1 MSIVSIGPICS
12 IVLKTP
18 SETGVIPVVPE
29 VNCSQLKSPVFEP
42 VTPPPGVFPGVS
54 GIVNCWF
61 GVSPVVKS
69 LPGKFWK
76 NASMLPLCSWSCCA
90 RELLFPLLML
100 VDDDAGLASNEF
112 LPDRLLFAAV
122 KLLLLPLCRSDAD
135 VVEFGVGL
143 SDASPASGD
152 ADMSPEL
159 PSLPKPRRIVD
170 PKVGPLPDRT
180 RSMYDMAPVF
190 GHRPVA
196 PGIAEAFAWLLERLG
211 SESTISGPLVGSPL
225 LSLVFR

>member
-1 MSIVSIGPICS
+1 MNFRKPHQLLINTKCTFYGCASHPMSIVSIGPICS

-29 VNCSQLKSPVFEP
+29 VNCSQLKSLALEP
-42 VTPPPGVFPGVS
+42 AAPPPGVFPGVS

-61 GVSPVVKS
+61 GVSPVENS

-76 NASMLPLCSWSCCA
+76 NASIFPLWSWSCCA
-90 RELLFPLLML
+90 RELLLPLLIL
-100 VDDDAGLASNEF
+100 VDDAGLASNEF
-112 LPDRLLFAAV
+112 LPDRLLPAAV
-122 KLLLLPLCRSDAD
+122 KVLLLPLCRSDAD
-135 VVEFGVGL
+135 VLEFGVGL

-159 PSLPKPRRIVD
+159 PSLPKPRSIPD

-190 GHRPVA
+190 GHRLV
-196 PGIAEAFAWLLERLG
+196 EAFA
-211 SESTISGPLVGSPL
+211 
-225 LSLVFR
+225 